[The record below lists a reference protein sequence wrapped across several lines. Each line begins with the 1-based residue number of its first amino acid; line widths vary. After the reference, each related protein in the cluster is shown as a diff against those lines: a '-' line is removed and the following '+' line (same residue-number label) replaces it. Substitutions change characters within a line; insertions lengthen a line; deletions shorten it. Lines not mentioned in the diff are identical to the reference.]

1 VRPIVE
7 YRRAYGGADLGAGL
21 VCDAFTTSASLSSG
35 IDAADIKITTITIT
49 ITITITPSTSCTHIT
64 FIAPIISTPTITSQ
78 NAADS
83 VTTVITAGNANG

>member
-35 IDAADIKITTITIT
+35 IDAADIKITTA
-49 ITITITPSTSCTHIT
+49 ITITPSTSCTHIT

>member
-49 ITITITPSTSCTHIT
+49 ITITPSTSCTHIT

>member
-49 ITITITPSTSCTHIT
+49 ITPSTSCTHIT

>member
-1 VRPIVE
+1 MRPIVE

-49 ITITITPSTSCTHIT
+49 ITPSTSCTHIT